1 MPARLS
7 ATLMACAS
15 VLALAAC
22 KDKTPPAPA
31 GYDFASAPPAAVDVS
46 APVTA
51 PARYRGYA
59 PAERAYAFDRAVYR
73 APPSYGFRYGEEEP
87 WAWRT
92 EDDYSMYVEPYED
105 GYRSYYYAPGGDY
118 PYFVRDDDYG
128 YAYSPA
134 GLLIAIYDAA
144 GLLLPQERLYALAP
158 QAGTY
163 LVRASAV
170 RRYALD
176 DSYRVYVSDSYWSER
191 APRYYQTR
199 ETWYAAPERQP
210 EWRAWR
216 ASHEGE
222 VARDLPRGDVRRW
235 KASDERA
242 WKAYEQADR
251 KAWKT
256 EDETWRKAERREGRQ
271 VAVAAPPPAPIP
283 RAAMLVERQDRD
295 GRQIRD
301 ERQDRQGRRIEQR
314 EEPQRTVTMPPP
326 EARGRDRAQVATVE
340 PRRGPERAQQR
351 LEDRQARQ
359 PDRERPEP
367 IQVAPRERGRGHEPG
382 PPPQVAKAEPPREL
396 PREIQPP
403 RERGRG
409 REPGPAPQVAKVEPP
424 REPPREIQPPR
435 ERGRGREPG
444 PPPQVAKVEP
454 PREAPPAREHG
465 GGPRAE
471 PRQEVAVAASRP
483 APERAHS
490 GGPPEPS
497 PQAAQHGKGGGKPD
511 RGKDKDKDKDEQ

>member
-7 ATLMACAS
+7 ATLLACAS

-31 GYDFASAPPAAVDVS
+31 GYDFASAPPAAVDAS
-46 APVTA
+46 APVSA

-59 PAERAYAFDRAVYR
+59 PAERAHAFDRAVYR

-92 EDDYSMYVEPYED
+92 EDDYSMYVEPYDE
-105 GYRSYYYAPGGDY
+105 GYASYYYAPGGDY

-158 QAGTY
+158 RAGTY

-176 DSYRVYVSDSYWSER
+176 DSYRVYVPDTTWQQR

-216 ASHEGE
+216 ESHEHE
-222 VARDLPRGDVRRW
+222 IARDLPRGDVRRW
-235 KASDERA
+235 KASDDRA

-256 EDETWRKAERREGRQ
+256 EDQTWRNAERREGRQ
-271 VAVAAPPPAPIP
+271 VAVAAPPPAPIAQTTRDERP
-283 RAAMLVERQDRD
+283 DRQDRHV
-295 GRQIRD
+295 
-301 ERQDRQGRRIEQR
+301 DRRAETPQAMVEPRPGEPLRATP
-314 EEPQRTVTMPPP
+314 EPQRGPDRSKH
-326 EARGRDRAQVATVE
+326 EARGADRAQVATVE
-340 PRRGPERAQQR
+340 PRRGLERLTPA
-351 LEDRQARQ
+351 
-359 PDRERPEP
+359 PDRVRPEP
-367 IQVAPRERGRGHEPG
+367 PGAAPRERGRGREAGPEPQVAKAEPPRETQAPREHGRGREPGPQPQGVKAEPPRETPPPREHGRGREPG
-382 PPPQVAKAEPPREL
+382 PPPQVAKAEPPRE
-396 PREIQPP
+396 
-403 RERGRG
+403 
-409 REPGPAPQVAKVEPP
+409 
-424 REPPREIQPPR
+424 
-435 ERGRGREPG
+435 
-444 PPPQVAKVEP
+444 
-454 PREAPPAREHG
+454 APPAREHG
-465 GGPRAE
+465 GGQRAE
-471 PRQEVAVAASRP
+471 PRQDVAAAAPRP
-483 APERAHS
+483 APQRAQG

-497 PQAAQHGKGGGKPD
+497 PQAAQHGKAGGKPD
-511 RGKDKDKDKDEQ
+511 RRKGHDKDNDPDKQ